1 MSNHDQSPKLST
13 GHENQA
19 MNSDTNEYDTEGY
32 NRRKFLKAG
41 AAGAAGLAAAG
52 MGVNTAQAKSII
64 PDQEKVWT
72 NSTTGRRVA
81 ILNDTALQIGAP
93 LAIELAKAGH
103 DLVIAQPEKG
113 LVKKLEA
120 LGSKVVVVEGVEQHG
135 PNSET
140 NPKHG
145 QMFVDAAMKHFG
157 GFDSAYFRTAEH
169 GGADILNVTKEQLQ
183 LSFEGNFVAVVNAL
197 QAVLPPL
204 MKAGRGQ
211 VVFLTSASAVRGPY
225 DFIPYVSLRAGA
237 NNLIKCAAMTAA
249 EKGVC
254 VNAFGTNFLNYPD
267 AVESYGGKDKMAHVE
282 SKLPIGRMGE
292 PEEAA
297 HMAVALLDGKNMF
310 TTGQTIMID
319 GGYSAR
325 MDDIKF
331 TKW

>member
-1 MSNHDQSPKLST
+1 MSTDN
-13 GHENQA
+13 
-19 MNSDTNEYDTEGY
+19 TNLDSKGIE
-32 NRRKFLKAG
+32 RRDLLKAG
-41 AAGAAGLAAAG
+41 AIGAAGLAAAG
-52 MGVNTAQAKSII
+52 LAPNTAQAKNIV
-64 PDQEKVWT
+64 PDQEKLWT
-72 NSTTGRRVA
+72 NSNTGRRVA

-113 LVKKLEA
+113 LVKKLEG
-120 LGSKVVVVEGVEQHG
+120 LGSKVVVIEGVEQDG
-135 PNSET
+135 PNDET
-140 NPKHG
+140 NPEHAKKL
-145 QMFVDAAMKHFG
+145 VDAAIKNFG
-157 GFDSAYFRTAEH
+157 GFDSAYFRTAAH

-183 LSFEGNFVAVVNAL
+183 HSFESNFVAVVTAL

-211 VVFLTSASAVRGPY
+211 VVILTSASSVRGPY

-267 AVESYGGKDKMAHVE
+267 AIKSYGGKDKMAHVE

-297 HMAVALLDGKNMF
+297 HMAVALLDGKN
-310 TTGQTIMID
+310 TDGQHEILEVVI
-319 GGYSAR
+319 GEVAKKCKLGIAGKQLRAVSS
-325 MDDIKF
+325 IHG
-331 TKW
+331 

>member
-1 MSNHDQSPKLST
+1 MSKDNTDLS
-13 GHENQA
+13 
-19 MNSDTNEYDTEGY
+19 SEGIE
-32 NRRKFLKAG
+32 RRDLLKAG
-41 AAGAAGLAAAG
+41 AIGAAGLAVAG
-52 MGVNTAQAKSII
+52 LGAGTAQARNIV

-72 NSTTGRRVA
+72 NSNTGRRVA

-113 LVKKLEA
+113 LVKKLER
-120 LGSKVVVVEGVEQHG
+120 LGSKVVVIEGVEQDG
-135 PNSET
+135 PNDET
-140 NPKHG
+140 NPDHAKKL
-145 QMFVDAAMKHFG
+145 VDAAIKNFG
-157 GFDSAYFRTAEH
+157 GFDSAYFRTAAH

-183 LSFEGNFVAVVNAL
+183 HSFESNFVAVVTIL
-197 QAVLPPL
+197 QTVLPPL

-211 VVFLTSASAVRGPY
+211 VMILTSASSVRGPY
-225 DFIPYVSLRAGA
+225 DFIPYVSLRAAA
-237 NNLIKCAAMTAA
+237 NNLIQCAAMTAA

-267 AVESYGGKDKMAHVE
+267 AIESYGGKDKMAHVE

-297 HMAVALLDGKNMF
+297 HLAVALLDGKNMF
-310 TTGQTIMID
+310 TTGQSIMID

-325 MDDIKF
+325 MDDLKF

>member
-1 MSNHDQSPKLST
+1 MSKDNTDL
-13 GHENQA
+13 
-19 MNSDTNEYDTEGY
+19 NSKGIE
-32 NRRKFLKAG
+32 RRDLLKAG
-41 AAGAAGLAAAG
+41 AIGAAGLAAAG
-52 MGVNTAQAKSII
+52 LSVNTAQAKNIV
-64 PDQEKVWT
+64 PDQEKLWT
-72 NSTTGRRVA
+72 NSNTGRRVA

-113 LVKKLEA
+113 LVKKLEG
-120 LGSKVVVVEGVEQHG
+120 LGSKVVVIEGVEQDG
-135 PNSET
+135 PNDET
-140 NPKHG
+140 NPEHAKKL
-145 QMFVDAAMKHFG
+145 VDAAIKNFG
-157 GFDSAYFRTAEH
+157 GFDSAYFRTAAH

-183 LSFEGNFVAVVNAL
+183 HSFESNFVAVVTAL

-204 MKAGRGQ
+204 MDAGRGQ
-211 VVFLTSASAVRGPY
+211 VVILTSASSVRGPY

-237 NNLIKCAAMTAA
+237 NNLIQCAAMTAA

-267 AVESYGGKDKMAHVE
+267 AIKSYGGKDKMAHVE

-310 TTGQTIMID
+310 TTGQSIMID

-325 MDDIKF
+325 MDDMKF
-331 TKW
+331 SKW

>member
-1 MSNHDQSPKLST
+1 MSKDNTDLDSK
-13 GHENQA
+13 GI
-19 MNSDTNEYDTEGY
+19 D
-32 NRRKFLKAG
+32 RRDILKAG
-41 AAGAAGLAAAG
+41 AIGAAGLAVAG
-52 MGVNTAQAKSII
+52 LGANTAQAKNII

-72 NSTTGRRVA
+72 NSNTGRRVA

-93 LAIELAKAGH
+93 LAIELAKVGH

-113 LVKKLEA
+113 LVKKLEG
-120 LGSKVVVVEGVEQHG
+120 LGSKVVVIEGVEQDG
-135 PNSET
+135 PNDET
-140 NPKHG
+140 NPEHAKKL
-145 QMFVDAAMKHFG
+145 VDAAIKNFG
-157 GFDSAYFRTAEH
+157 GFDSAYFRTAAH

-183 LSFEGNFVAVVNAL
+183 HSFESNFVAVVTAL

-211 VVFLTSASAVRGPY
+211 VVILTSASSVRGPY

-267 AVESYGGKDKMAHVE
+267 AIKSYGGKDKMAHVE

-310 TTGQTIMID
+310 TTGQSIMID
-319 GGYSAR
+319 GGYSSR
-325 MDDIKF
+325 MDDMKF
-331 TKW
+331 SKW

>member
-1 MSNHDQSPKLST
+1 MS
-13 GHENQA
+13 
-19 MNSDTNEYDTEGY
+19 SDTKDVG
-32 NRRKFLKAG
+32 RRQFLKAG
-41 AAGAAGLAAAG
+41 AVSAGAVSLAAAG
-52 MGVNTAQAKSII
+52 LGAGTAQAKTMV
-64 PDQEKVWT
+64 PDQEKLWT
-72 NSTTGRRVA
+72 NSNTGRRVA
-81 ILNDTALQIGAP
+81 ILNDTLLQIGAP

-120 LGSKVVVVEGVEQHG
+120 LGSKVIVIEGVEQDG
-135 PNSET
+135 PNDET
-140 NPKHG
+140 NPEHAKKL
-145 QMFVDAAMKHFG
+145 VDAAIKNFG
-157 GFDSAYFRTAEH
+157 GFDSAYFRTAAH

-183 LSFEGNFVAVVNAL
+183 HSFESNFVAVVTAL

-211 VVFLTSASAVRGPY
+211 VVILTSASSVRGPY

-267 AVESYGGKDKMAHVE
+267 AIKSYGGKDKMAHVE

-310 TTGQTIMID
+310 TTGQSIMID
-319 GGYSAR
+319 GGYSSR
-325 MDDIKF
+325 MDDMKF
-331 TKW
+331 SKW

>member
-1 MSNHDQSPKLST
+1 MD
-13 GHENQA
+13 
-19 MNSDTNEYDTEGY
+19 SDTNEPDAHGFD
-32 NRRKFLKAG
+32 RRKFLVAG
-41 AAGAAGLAAAG
+41 AAGAAGIAATGLG
-52 MGVNTAQAKSII
+52 MNTASAATIV

-72 NSTTGRRVA
+72 NSNTGRRVA

-113 LVKKLEA
+113 LVKKLEG
-120 LGSKVVVVEGVEQHG
+120 LGSKVIVIEGVEQDG
-135 PNSET
+135 PNDET
-140 NPKHG
+140 NPEHAKKL
-145 QMFVDAAMKHFG
+145 VDAAIKNFG
-157 GFDSAYFRTAEH
+157 GFDSAYFRTAAH

-183 LSFEGNFVAVVNAL
+183 HSFESNFVAVVSAL

-211 VVFLTSASAVRGPY
+211 VVILTSASSVRGPY
-225 DFIPYVSLRAGA
+225 DFIPYVSLRAAA
-237 NNLIKCAAMTAA
+237 NNLIQCAAMTAA

-267 AVESYGGKDKMAHVE
+267 AIKSYGGKDKMAHVE

-310 TTGQTIMID
+310 TTGQSIMID

-325 MDDIKF
+325 MDDMKF
-331 TKW
+331 SKW

>member
-1 MSNHDQSPKLST
+1 MSKDNTDL
-13 GHENQA
+13 NA
-19 MNSDTNEYDTEGY
+19 EGIE
-32 NRRKFLKAG
+32 RRDLLKAG
-41 AAGAAGLAAAG
+41 AIGAAGLAVAG
-52 MGVNTAQAKSII
+52 LSAGTAQARNIV
-64 PDQEKVWT
+64 PDQEKLWT
-72 NSTTGRRVA
+72 NSNTGRRVA

-113 LVKKLEA
+113 LVKKLEG
-120 LGSKVVVVEGVEQHG
+120 LGSKVVVIEGVEQDG
-135 PNSET
+135 PNDET
-140 NPKHG
+140 NPDHAKKL
-145 QMFVDAAMKHFG
+145 VDAAIKNFG
-157 GFDSAYFRTAEH
+157 GFDSAYFRTAAH

-183 LSFEGNFVAVVNAL
+183 HSFESNFVAVVTIL
-197 QAVLPPL
+197 QTVLPPL

-211 VVFLTSASAVRGPY
+211 VMILTSASSVRGPY
-225 DFIPYVSLRAGA
+225 DFIPYVSLRAAA
-237 NNLIKCAAMTAA
+237 NNLIQCAAMTAA

-267 AVESYGGKDKMAHVE
+267 AIESYGGKDKMAHVE

-297 HMAVALLDGKNMF
+297 HLAVAFLDGKNMF
-310 TTGQTIMID
+310 TTGQSIMID

-325 MDDIKF
+325 MDDLKF

>member
-1 MSNHDQSPKLST
+1 MSTDNTDLGSK
-13 GHENQA
+13 GI
-19 MNSDTNEYDTEGY
+19 D
-32 NRRKFLKAG
+32 RRGLLKAG
-41 AAGAAGLAAAG
+41 AIGAAGLAAAG
-52 MGVNTAQAKSII
+52 LSVNTAQAKNIV
-64 PDQEKVWT
+64 PDQEKLWT
-72 NSTTGRRVA
+72 NSNTGRRVA

-113 LVKKLEA
+113 LVKKLEG
-120 LGSKVVVVEGVEQHG
+120 LGSKVVVIEGVEQDG
-135 PNSET
+135 PNDET
-140 NPKHG
+140 NPEHAKKL
-145 QMFVDAAMKHFG
+145 VDAAIKNFG
-157 GFDSAYFRTAEH
+157 GFDSAYFRTAAH

-183 LSFEGNFVAVVNAL
+183 HSFESNFVAVVTAL

-211 VVFLTSASAVRGPY
+211 VVILTSASSVRGPY

-237 NNLIKCAAMTAA
+237 NNLIECAAMTAA

-267 AVESYGGKDKMAHVE
+267 AIKSYGGKDKMAHVE

-297 HMAVALLDGKNMF
+297 HLAVALLDGKNMF
-310 TTGQTIMID
+310 TTGQSIMID
-319 GGYSAR
+319 GGYHSR
-325 MDDIKF
+325 MDDMKF

>member
-1 MSNHDQSPKLST
+1 MSTDN
-13 GHENQA
+13 
-19 MNSDTNEYDTEGY
+19 TNLDSKGIE
-32 NRRKFLKAG
+32 RRDLLKAG
-41 AAGAAGLAAAG
+41 AVGAAGLAAAG
-52 MGVNTAQAKSII
+52 LGVNTAQAKNII
-64 PDQEKVWT
+64 PDQEKIWT
-72 NSTTGRRVA
+72 NSNTGRRVA

-113 LVKKLEA
+113 LVKKLEG
-120 LGSKVVVVEGVEQHG
+120 LGSKVVVIEGVEQDG
-135 PNSET
+135 PNDET
-140 NPKHG
+140 NPEHAKKL
-145 QMFVDAAMKHFG
+145 VDAAIKNFG
-157 GFDSAYFRTAEH
+157 GFDSAYFRTAAH

-183 LSFEGNFVAVVNAL
+183 HSFESNFVAVVTAL

-211 VVFLTSASAVRGPY
+211 VVILTSASSVRGPY

-267 AVESYGGKDKMAHVE
+267 AIKSYGGKEAMAHVE

-310 TTGQTIMID
+310 TTGQSIMID

-325 MDDIKF
+325 MDDMKF
-331 TKW
+331 SKW

>member
-1 MSNHDQSPKLST
+1 MSTSNNDQGSKSI
-13 GHENQA
+13 
-19 MNSDTNEYDTEGY
+19 D
-32 NRRKFLKAG
+32 RRDLLKAG
-41 AAGAAGLAAAG
+41 AIGAAGLAAAG
-52 MGVNTAQAKSII
+52 LGVNTAQAKNII

-72 NSTTGRRVA
+72 NSNTGRRVA

-113 LVKKLEA
+113 LVKKLEG
-120 LGSKVVVVEGVEQHG
+120 LGSKVVVIEGVEQDG
-135 PNSET
+135 PNDET
-140 NPKHG
+140 NPDHAKKL
-145 QMFVDAAMKHFG
+145 VDAAMKEFG
-157 GFDSAYFRTAEH
+157 GFDSAYFRTAAH

-183 LSFEGNFVAVVNAL
+183 HSFESNFVAVVTAL

-211 VVFLTSASAVRGPY
+211 VMILTSASSVQGPY
-225 DFIPYVSLRAGA
+225 DFIPYNSLRAGA
-237 NNLIKCAAMTAA
+237 NNLIQCAAMTAA

-267 AVESYGGKDKMAHVE
+267 AIKSYGGKDKMAHVE

-297 HMAVALLDGKNMF
+297 HLALAFLDGKNMF
-310 TTGQTIMID
+310 TTGQAIMID

-325 MDDIKF
+325 MDDLKF